1 MIITIDGYSCQGKS
15 YVGRALAEEMGLEF
29 LATGRLVRYVAFLFN
44 SFRTAYPIQKFYC
57 RKPLR

>member
-29 LATGRLVRYVAFLFN
+29 LATGRLVRYVAFLL
-44 SFRTAYPIQKFYC
+44 SLIHI
-57 RKPLR
+57 